1 MSSNN
6 QLIPIDDKSLLD
18 IYQTQEDKLGTDL
31 LAMSDF
37 FEICIDKARSK
48 VELNYEWDSIFDAKS
63 LIGEIASA
71 IKGGIDISKIGVL
84 VADQSHFSKD
94 VVDGL
99 KSGIYHI
106 GESKE
111 VSGNLRP
118 AIVDGNNRLVK
129 FFTLKRAFDPTA
141 VLSDLTT
148 ISMQLSLQQISS
160 ELQSI
165 SNQIEYSIDL
175 ARRTELS
182 NKFINAREYVKK
194 AFNNPNHR
202 EEFLIQA
209 DGYLTEGLT
218 ALYSDLDAELNRLS
232 GHVSIK
238 GKIQEVDTILSHINE
253 DMLMIPK
260 YVAVQVYL
268 LNYSGRY
275 DDAANVI
282 NTYKYQIEG
291 KAKSKVYNDRFS
303 AVELIHE
310 MYPYR
315 NDNRDFWLNMPS
327 KATKALEPL
336 TDMIEQKGSDI
347 ILIEESNDEY
357 IEDNTEDYNDE

>member
-1 MSSNN
+1 MSINN
-6 QLIPIDDKSLLD
+6 QIIPTDGLLD

-37 FEICIDKARSK
+37 FEILIGKANGNLERKS
-48 VELNYEWDSIFDAKS
+48 EWESISDAKM
-63 LIGEIASA
+63 LFGNIASA

-106 GESKE
+106 AESKE

-118 AIVDGNNRLVK
+118 AIVDESNRLVK

-148 ISMQLSLQQISS
+148 ISIQMILRQITS

-165 SNQIEYSIDL
+165 SNQIEYSKGL

-202 EEFLIQA
+202 EKFLFQA

-218 ALYSDLDAELNRLS
+218 ALYSDLDAELDRLS
-232 GHVSIK
+232 GQASLLKGRIK
-238 GKIQEVDTILSHINE
+238 DVNTILSHINE

-268 LNYSGRY
+268 LNYSGHY

-310 MYPYR
+310 MYPYS
-315 NDNRDFWLNMPS
+315 DENRDFWLNMPS

-336 TDMIEQKGSDI
+336 KDMIEQKGSDI
-347 ILIEESNDEY
+347 ILIEESNDE
-357 IEDNTEDYNDE
+357 

>member
-1 MSSNN
+1 MSNN
-6 QLIPIDDKSLLD
+6 NQIIPTDGLLD

-31 LAMSDF
+31 LAMSNY
-37 FEICIDKARSK
+37 FEILIGKAYGNLERK
-48 VELNYEWDSIFDAKS
+48 RGWESISDAKT
-63 LIGEIASA
+63 LFGNIASA

-106 GESKE
+106 AESKE
-111 VSGNLRP
+111 VSENLRP
-118 AIVDGNNRLVK
+118 AIVDESNRLVK

-148 ISMQLSLQQISS
+148 ISIQMILRQITS

-165 SNQIEYSIDL
+165 SNQIEYSKGL

-218 ALYSDLDAELNRLS
+218 ALYSDLDAELDRLS
-232 GHVSIK
+232 EQASLLK
-238 GKIQEVDTILSHINE
+238 GKIKDVNEILSHINE

-260 YVAVQVYL
+260 YVAVRVYL
-268 LNYSGRY
+268 LNYSGCY

-282 NTYKYQIEG
+282 NTFKYQIEG

-310 MYPYR
+310 MYPYSK
-315 NDNRDFWLNMPS
+315 DNKDNMDFWLNMPS
-327 KATKALEPL
+327 KAIKALEPL
-336 TDMIEQKGSDI
+336 KDMIEHKGSDI
-347 ILIEESNDEY
+347 ILIEESNDE
-357 IEDNTEDYNDE
+357 